1 MFNKTK
7 YLLTGFFLVTIFS
20 INTFAS
26 NDTTSA
32 LRGDAGVSGAT
43 VVVTNVSTGISKT
56 TTSDANGIFSV
67 GNLKPGGPYNITISK
82 SGFTSESLDNVYLT
96 VSETAKLSVAL
107 VSTADIDDV
116 VVTGTK
122 TASVQTSLAVTSA
135 DIENIPSIE
144 RSISD
149 YVKKDSRIFVEGTSR
164 NATISVSGTN
174 NRYNN
179 FTVDGIEQN
188 DQLGLNAN
196 GFPSVRNPIS
206 IETIEQ
212 IQVDISPFDVSKGNF
227 TGASINAVTKSGTN
241 EFTGAY
247 YNYSTDEDNV
257 GALNGQKPSQFS
269 DETKGF
275 VLGGPIIKD
284 KLFFFASL
292 EEFTSV
298 TPAEPY
304 TYRTAT
310 QALIDEVRAQTIAL
324 YNYDPGTTSFL
335 PPPEMADKELIKLD
349 WYINDSHR
357 LEYVYSFSEDNT
369 VRPYNYDIRFSS
381 HYYNYPAKTEK
392 DTYAYYGDISDN
404 LYVQVKYSEVEWAND
419 QDSLGGEDFPHV
431 EIKID
436 QADGTYTGSGD
447 REVIFLGPDKYR
459 SANEGFAFDEILNM
473 KAVYTMGDHEITMG
487 YDSIDKRLGNLFISR
502 ENGAYKFDGV
512 DNYYAGIPSYFRF
525 NKSATGD
532 PYYAMAGFSGTF
544 ETFYIQDKY
553 YVSDILTLNYGL
565 RYDSFEMD
573 AGPAY
578 NEYGSGL
585 LGFRNDTP
593 ASTSIVQP
601 RFGFQ
606 LDATN
611 LDMFSS
617 NRIVS
622 AEIRG
627 GYGLFAGRVPNVWL
641 ASPFANSGVVQ
652 YGSRTGR
659 FAEGTPECTTGAEIT
674 CFKAPETI
682 YQDFPYSD
690 YASTSPAQAIDPNY
704 DTPSTWKLNLE
715 LLLTTANGYD
725 LKLAYNRDDAK
736 DGVGFSDASATVEQV
751 GKTGVVVY
759 DSEGAYYITNGPGA
773 SSDSFTISVDK
784 DFDNGVSVF
793 ASYTGLDAEN
803 AWNGTSSQLSSNLE
817 YNPRVDLMNVG
828 VGKTPWAIENRLVA
842 GLNYTANWFDNAPTK
857 FSLFYK
863 VYSGKRFS
871 YGFDGLYDGYDDGN
885 TLLYIP
891 TVGDPN
897 VVYSGVTEG
906 EVLTAVSGLGAAG
919 SHLDAN
925 SGTLPYTRQLDLR
938 IAQEIPLPSLRLR
951 ASSGD
956 RNIGVGSDNHKVLVY
971 FDLLNVMNFINED
984 KGHSYYQSQGM
995 RRVLNSDGLDS
1006 DGRIIITGVNSSGA
1020 SIDSYASRYRM
1031 QLGFTYKF

>member
-1 MFNKTK
+1 MLFNKSK
-7 YLLTGFFLVTIFS
+7 HLLAGFFLVTLFS
-20 INTFAS
+20 LNSFAS

-32 LRGDAGVSGAT
+32 LRGDAGVASAS
-43 VVVTNVSTGISKT
+43 VVVTHVPTGISKS

-67 GNLKPGGPYNITISK
+67 GNLRPGGPYKITISA
-82 SGFTSESLDNVYLT
+82 SGYATESLENVFLT
-96 VSETAKLSVAL
+96 VSETAKLSVSMI
-107 VSTADIDDV
+107 STADIDDV
-116 VVTGTK
+116 VVTGTRS
-122 TASVQTSLAVTSA
+122 ASVQTSLAVTA
-135 DIENIPSIE
+135 QDIENIPSIE
-144 RSISD
+144 RSIAD

-212 IQVDISPFDVSKGNF
+212 LQVDISPFDVSKGNF

-241 EFTGAY
+241 EITGAY

-257 GALNGQKPSQFS
+257 GSLNGQKASQFS

-275 VLGGPIIKD
+275 VVGGPIIKD
-284 KLFFFASL
+284 KLFFFVSQ

-335 PPPEMADKELIKLD
+335 PPPEMADKELVKLD
-349 WYINDSHR
+349 WYINDNHR
-357 LEYVYSFSEDNT
+357 LEYVYSYSEDNT

-381 HYYNYPAKTEK
+381 HYYNYPAMTEK
-392 DTYAYYGDISDN
+392 DTYAYYGDLSDN

-431 EIKID
+431 EIRID
-436 QADGTYTGSGD
+436 QADGTYTGSGS

-473 KAVYTMGDHEITMG
+473 KAVYTMGDHEITFG

-502 ENGAYKFDGV
+502 ENGAYKFNGV
-512 DNYYAGIPSYFRF
+512 DNYYAGIPYFFRF

-544 ETFYIQDKY
+544 ETIYLQDKY
-553 YVSDILTLNYGL
+553 YVSDILTVNYGL

-573 AGPAY
+573 MGPAY

-593 ASTSIVQP
+593 ASTSILQP

-606 LDATN
+606 LDAS
-611 LDMFSS
+611 DMGMFSS
-617 NRIVS
+617 DRIVS
-622 AEIRG
+622 AELRG
-627 GYGLFAGRVPNVWL
+627 GYGLFAGRVPNVWI

-652 YGSRTGR
+652 YGSRTASWGL
-659 FAEGTPECTTGAEIT
+659 PVCQTGAERT

-682 YQDFPYSD
+682 YQDFPYSEF
-690 YASTSPAQAIDPNY
+690 ASTSPAQGIDPNY

-725 LKLAYNRDDAK
+725 LKFAYNRDDAK
-736 DGVGFSDASATVEQV
+736 DGVGFSDASATVDQV
-751 GKTGVVVY
+751 GKTGIVTY
-759 DSEGAYYITNGPGA
+759 NSQNAFYITNGPGA
-773 SSDSFTISVDK
+773 SSDSFTFSLDK
-784 DFDNGVSVF
+784 EFDNGVSVF

-817 YNPRVDLMNVG
+817 YNPRVDLMNVN

-842 GLNYTANWFDNAPTK
+842 GLNYTANWFAGAPTN

-871 YGFDGLYDGYDDGN
+871 YVYDGMDDGYDDGN
-885 TLLYIP
+885 TLIYIP
-891 TVGDPN
+891 TENDPN
-897 VVYSGVTEG
+897 VVYSGINEG
-906 EVLTAVSGLGAAG
+906 EVLTALHGLGTPG
-919 SHLDAN
+919 SHVAAN
-925 SGTLPYTRQLDLR
+925 TGELPYTRQLDLR
-938 IAQEIPLPSLRLR
+938 IAQEIPVKSKYF
-951 ASSGD
+951 GID
-956 RNIGVGSDNHKVLVY
+956 DHKVVVY
-971 FDLLNVMNFINED
+971 FDLLNVLNFINED
-984 KGHSYYQSQGM
+984 KGHSYYQRYGARQIVETDG
-995 RRVLNSDGLDS
+995 LNSNGQIVITGLDTR
-1006 DGRIIITGVNSSGA
+1006 GPT
-1020 SIDSYASRYRM
+1020 IDSYASRYRM

>member
-1 MFNKTK
+1 
-7 YLLTGFFLVTIFS
+7 
-20 INTFAS
+20 
-26 NDTTSA
+26 
-32 LRGDAGVSGAT
+32 
-43 VVVTNVSTGISKT
+43 
-56 TTSDANGIFSV
+56 
-67 GNLKPGGPYNITISK
+67 
-82 SGFTSESLDNVYLT
+82 
-96 VSETAKLSVAL
+96 
-107 VSTADIDDV
+107 
-116 VVTGTK
+116 
-122 TASVQTSLAVTSA
+122 
-135 DIENIPSIE
+135 
-144 RSISD
+144 
-149 YVKKDSRIFVEGTSR
+149 
-164 NATISVSGTN
+164 
-174 NRYNN
+174 
-179 FTVDGIEQN
+179 
-188 DQLGLNAN
+188 
-196 GFPSVRNPIS
+196 
-206 IETIEQ
+206 
-212 IQVDISPFDVSKGNF
+212 
-227 TGASINAVTKSGTN
+227 
-241 EFTGAY
+241 
-247 YNYSTDEDNV
+247 
-257 GALNGQKPSQFS
+257 
-269 DETKGF
+269 
-275 VLGGPIIKD
+275 
-284 KLFFFASL
+284 
-292 EEFTSV
+292 
-298 TPAEPY
+298 
-304 TYRTAT
+304 
-310 QALIDEVRAQTIAL
+310 
-324 YNYDPGTTSFL
+324 
-335 PPPEMADKELIKLD
+335 
-349 WYINDSHR
+349 
-357 LEYVYSFSEDNT
+357 
-369 VRPYNYDIRFSS
+369 
-381 HYYNYPAKTEK
+381 
-392 DTYAYYGDISDN
+392 
-404 LYVQVKYSEVEWAND
+404 
-419 QDSLGGEDFPHV
+419 
-431 EIKID
+431 
-436 QADGTYTGSGD
+436 
-447 REVIFLGPDKYR
+447 
-459 SANEGFAFDEILNM
+459 
-473 KAVYTMGDHEITMG
+473 
-487 YDSIDKRLGNLFISR
+487 
-502 ENGAYKFDGV
+502 
-512 DNYYAGIPSYFRF
+512 
-525 NKSATGD
+525 
-532 PYYAMAGFSGTF
+532 MAGFSGTF

-585 LGFRNDTP
+585 LGFRNDSP

>member
-1 MFNKTK
+1 MFTKTK
-7 YLLTGFFLVTIFS
+7 YLLTGFFLVTFFS
-20 INTFAS
+20 LNIIAS

-43 VVVTNVSTGISKT
+43 VVVTNVSTGITKT
-56 TTSDANGIFSV
+56 TTADANGVFSV
-67 GNLKPGGPYNITISK
+67 GNLKPGGPYKITISK
-82 SGFTSESLDNVYLT
+82 SGYATESLNDVFLT
-96 VSETAKLSVAL
+96 VSETAKLNVAL
-107 VSTADIDDV
+107 VSNADIDDV

-241 EFTGAY
+241 QFKGAY

-257 GALNGQKPSQFS
+257 GDLNGQKPSQFS

-284 KLFFFASL
+284 KLFFFASV

-473 KAVYTMGDHEITMG
+473 KAVYTMGDHEITVG

-502 ENGAYKFDGV
+502 ENGAYQFEGV
-512 DNYYAGIPSYFRF
+512 QNYYDGIPSYFRF

-573 AGPAY
+573 TGPAY

-611 LDMFSS
+611 LDMFSN

-1020 SIDSYASRYRM
+1020 SIDSYASRY
-1031 QLGFTYKF
+1031 K

>member
-1 MFNKTK
+1 MFNYTK
-7 YLLTGFFLVTIFS
+7 HLVTGFFLISLFS
-20 INTFAS
+20 VNTFAS

-32 LRGDAGVSGAT
+32 LRGDAGVAEAT
-43 VVVTNVSTGISKT
+43 VVVTNLATGISKT
-56 TTSDANGIFSV
+56 TSSDANGVFSV
-67 GNLKPGGPYNITISK
+67 GNLKPGGPYKISISK
-82 SGFTSESLDNVYLT
+82 SGYATETLDNVYLT
-96 VSETAKLSVAL
+96 VSETAKVSVDL
-107 VSTADIDDV
+107 VLASDIDDV
-116 VVTGTK
+116 VVTGTRS
-122 TASVQTSLAVTSA
+122 ASVQTSLAVTA
-135 DIENIPSIE
+135 QDIENIPSIE

-241 EFTGAY
+241 EFKGSY
-247 YNYSTDEDNV
+247 YEYSTDEDNV
-257 GALNGQKPSQFS
+257 GSLNGQKPSQFS

-275 VLGGPIIKD
+275 TLGGPIIKD
-284 KLFFFASL
+284 KLFFFASQ

-304 TYRTAT
+304 TYKVAT
-310 QALIDEVRAQTIAL
+310 QALVDEIAAKTKEL
-324 YNYDPGTTSFL
+324 YGYDPGSTSFL
-335 PPPEMADKELIKLD
+335 PPPEMADKELLKLD
-349 WYINDSHR
+349 WYINDNHR

-381 HYYNYPAKTEK
+381 HYYNYPATTEK

-419 QDSLGGEDFPHV
+419 QDALGGEDFPEV
-431 EIKID
+431 RIRISNP
-436 QADGTYTGSGD
+436 DGSFTG
-447 REVIFLGPDKYR
+447 RTNENIFLGPDKYR
-459 SANEGFAFDEILNM
+459 SANEGFAFDEILNL
-473 KAVYTMGDHEITMG
+473 KAVYTMGDHEITVG
-487 YDSIDKRLGNLFISR
+487 YDSIDKELGNLFISR
-502 ENGAYKFDGV
+502 ENGAYQFEGV
-512 DNYYAGIPSYFRF
+512 QNYYDGIPSFFRF

-544 ETFYIQDKY
+544 ESMYIQDKY
-553 YVSDILTLNYGL
+553 YVSDILTINYGL
-565 RYDSFEMD
+565 RYDSFEMSS
-573 AGPAY
+573 GPAY

-593 ASTSIVQP
+593 ASTSILQP

-606 LDATN
+606 LDATD
-611 LDMFSS
+611 LDLFSS
-617 NRIVS
+617 DRIVS
-622 AEIRG
+622 AELRG

-652 YGSRTGR
+652 YGSRYYSPCQTAGDR
-659 FAEGTPECTTGAEIT
+659 T

-682 YQDFPYSD
+682 YQDFPYSEF
-690 YASTSPAQAIDPNY
+690 ASTSSAQGIDPSY

-725 LKLAYNRDDAK
+725 LKVAYNRDDSN
-736 DGVGFSDASATVEQV
+736 DGIGFSDASASVDQV
-751 GKTGVVVY
+751 GKTGIVLY
-759 DSEGAYYITNGPGA
+759 DSSYAFYVTNAEGT
-773 SSDSFTISVDK
+773 SSDSITLSLDK

-793 ASYTGLDAEN
+793 ASYTGIDAESG
-803 AWNGTSSQLSSNLE
+803 WQGTSSQLSSNLE
-817 YNPRVDLMNVG
+817 YMPRVDLMNVG
-828 VGKTPWAIENRLVA
+828 VGNTPWAVENRLVA
-842 GLNYTANWFDNAPTK
+842 GLNYTANIFANAPTN

-863 VYSGKRFS
+863 VYSGRRFS
-871 YGFDGLYDGYDDGN
+871 YVFDGMDDGYDDSS

-891 TVGDPN
+891 TAGDPN

-906 EVLTAVSGLGAAG
+906 EVLNHVAGLGTPG
-919 SHLDAN
+919 SHVKAN
-925 SGTLPYTRQLDLR
+925 TGELPYTRQLDMR
-938 IAQEIPLPSLRLR
+938 IAQEIPTIR
-951 ASSGD
+951 D
-956 RNIGVGSDNHKVLVY
+956 HKFVIY
-971 FDLLNVMNFINED
+971 FDLLNVLNFINED
-984 KGHSYYQSQGM
+984 KGHSYYQRYNT
-995 RRVLNSDGLDS
+995 RRTLDTSGLD
-1006 DGRIIITGVNSSGA
+1006 DQGRIVITGVDSSSA

>member
-1 MFNKTK
+1 
-7 YLLTGFFLVTIFS
+7 I
-20 INTFAS
+20 AS

-43 VVVTNVSTGISKT
+43 VVVTNVSTGITKT
-56 TTSDANGIFSV
+56 TTADANGVFSV
-67 GNLKPGGPYNITISK
+67 GNLKPGGPYKITISK
-82 SGFTSESLDNVYLT
+82 SGYATESLNDVFLT
-96 VSETAKLSVAL
+96 VSETARLNVAL
-107 VSTADIDDV
+107 VSNADIDEI
-116 VVTGTK
+116 VVTGTR
-122 TASVQTSLAVTSA
+122 TASVQTSLAVTA
-135 DIENIPSIE
+135 QDIENIPSIE

-149 YVKKDSRIFVEGTSR
+149 YVKRDSRIFVEGTAR

-179 FTVDGIEQN
+179 FTVDGVEQN

-241 EFTGAY
+241 QFKGAY

-257 GALNGQKPSQFS
+257 GNLNGEKAGQFS
-269 DETKGF
+269 DETTGF
-275 VLGGPIIKD
+275 VIGGPIIKD
-284 KLFFFASL
+284 KLFFFVSQ

-298 TPAEPY
+298 SPSEPY
-304 TYRTAT
+304 TYKVAT
-310 QALIDEVRAQTIAL
+310 QALVDEIAAQTKAL
-324 YNYDPGTTSFL
+324 YNYDPGSTTFQA
-335 PPPEMADKELIKLD
+335 PPEMADKELLKLD
-349 WYINDSHR
+349 WYINDNHR
-357 LEYVYSFSEDNT
+357 LEYVYSFSDDNAI
-369 VRPYNYDIRFSS
+369 RPYNYDIRFSS
-381 HYYNYPAKTEK
+381 HYYNFPATTEK
-392 DTYAYYGDISDN
+392 NTYAYYGDISDN
-404 LYVQVKYSEVEWAND
+404 LYVQAKYSEVDHAGD
-419 QDSLGGEDFPHV
+419 QDALGGEDFPEV
-431 EIKID
+431 RIKISA
-436 QADGTYTGSGD
+436 ADGSFNGSTQ
-447 REVIFLGPDKYR
+447 ENIFLGPDKYR
-459 SANEGFAFDEILNM
+459 SANEVFAFDEIMNL
-473 KAVYTMGDHEITMG
+473 KAVYTMGDHEITVG

-502 ENGAYKFDGV
+502 ENGAYQFEGV
-512 DNYYAGIPSYFRF
+512 QNYYDGIPSYFRF

-573 AGPAY
+573 TGPAY

-611 LDMFSS
+611 LDMFSN

-652 YGSRTGR
+652 YGSRTGE

-759 DSEGAYYITNGPGA
+759 DSERAYYITNGPGA

-871 YGFDGLYDGYDDGN
+871 YGFDGLQDGYDDGN

-984 KGHSYYQSQGM
+984 KGHSYYQDQGM

-1006 DGRIIITGVNSSGA
+1006 D
-1020 SIDSYASRYRM
+1020 
-1031 QLGFTYKF
+1031 

>member
-1 MFNKTK
+1 M
-7 YLLTGFFLVTIFS
+7 
-20 INTFAS
+20 
-26 NDTTSA
+26 
-32 LRGDAGVSGAT
+32 RGDAGVAEAT
-43 VVVTNVSTGISKT
+43 VVVTNLATGISKT
-56 TTSDANGIFSV
+56 TSSDANGVFSV
-67 GNLKPGGPYNITISK
+67 GNLKPGGPYKISISK
-82 SGFTSESLDNVYLT
+82 SGYATETLDNVYLT
-96 VSETAKLSVAL
+96 VSETAKVSVDL
-107 VSTADIDDV
+107 VLASDIDDV
-116 VVTGTK
+116 VVTGTRS
-122 TASVQTSLAVTSA
+122 ASVQTSLAVTA
-135 DIENIPSIE
+135 QDIENIPSIE

-241 EFTGAY
+241 EFKGSY
-247 YNYSTDEDNV
+247 YEYSTDEDNV
-257 GALNGQKPSQFS
+257 GSLNGQKPSQFS

-275 VLGGPIIKD
+275 TLGGPIIKD
-284 KLFFFASL
+284 KLFFFASQ

-304 TYRTAT
+304 TYKVAT
-310 QALIDEVRAQTIAL
+310 QALVDEIAAKTKEL
-324 YNYDPGTTSFL
+324 YGYDPGSTSFL
-335 PPPEMADKELIKLD
+335 PPPEMADKELLKLD
-349 WYINDSHR
+349 WYINDNHR

-381 HYYNYPAKTEK
+381 HYYNYPATTEK

-419 QDSLGGEDFPHV
+419 QDALGGEDFPEV
-431 EIKID
+431 RIRISNP
-436 QADGTYTGSGD
+436 DGSFTG
-447 REVIFLGPDKYR
+447 RTNENIFLGPDKYR
-459 SANEGFAFDEILNM
+459 SANEGFAFDEILNL
-473 KAVYTMGDHEITMG
+473 KAVYTMGDHEITVG
-487 YDSIDKRLGNLFISR
+487 YDSIDKELGNLFISR
-502 ENGAYKFDGV
+502 ENGAYQFEGV
-512 DNYYAGIPSYFRF
+512 QNYYDGIPSFFRF

-544 ETFYIQDKY
+544 ESMYIQDKY
-553 YVSDILTLNYGL
+553 YVSDILTINYGL
-565 RYDSFEMD
+565 RYDSFEMRS
-573 AGPAY
+573 GPAY
-578 NEYGSGL
+578 NKYGSGL

-593 ASTSIVQP
+593 ASTSILQP

-606 LDATN
+606 LDATD
-611 LDMFSS
+611 LDLFSS
-617 NRIVS
+617 DRIVS
-622 AEIRG
+622 AELRG

-652 YGSRTGR
+652 YGSRYYSPCQTAGDR
-659 FAEGTPECTTGAEIT
+659 T

-682 YQDFPYSD
+682 YQDFPYSEF
-690 YASTSPAQAIDPNY
+690 ASTSSAQGIDPSY

-725 LKLAYNRDDAK
+725 LKVAYNRDDSN
-736 DGVGFSDASATVEQV
+736 DGIGFSDASASVDQV
-751 GKTGVVVY
+751 GKTGIVLY
-759 DSEGAYYITNGPGA
+759 DSSYAFYVTNAEGT
-773 SSDSFTISVDK
+773 SSDSITLSLDK

-793 ASYTGLDAEN
+793 ASYTGIDAESG
-803 AWNGTSSQLSSNLE
+803 WQGTSSQLSSNLE
-817 YNPRVDLMNVG
+817 YMPRVDLMNVG
-828 VGKTPWAIENRLVA
+828 VGNTPWAVENRLVA
-842 GLNYTANWFDNAPTK
+842 GLNYTANIFANAPTN

-863 VYSGKRFS
+863 VYSGRRFS
-871 YGFDGLYDGYDDGN
+871 YVFDGMDDGYDDSS

-891 TVGDPN
+891 TAGDPN

-906 EVLTAVSGLGAAG
+906 EVLNHVAGLGTPG
-919 SHLDAN
+919 SHVKAN
-925 SGTLPYTRQLDLR
+925 TGELPYTRQLDMR
-938 IAQEIPLPSLRLR
+938 IAQEIPTIR
-951 ASSGD
+951 D
-956 RNIGVGSDNHKVLVY
+956 HKFVIY
-971 FDLLNVMNFINED
+971 FDLLNVLNFINED
-984 KGHSYYQSQGM
+984 KGHSYYQRYNT
-995 RRVLNSDGLDS
+995 RRTLDTSGLD
-1006 DGRIIITGVNSSGA
+1006 DQGRIVITGVDSSSA

>member
-1 MFNKTK
+1 MFIKTK
-7 YLLTGFFLVTIFS
+7 YLLTGFFLVTFFS
-20 INTFAS
+20 LNIIAS

-43 VVVTNVSTGISKT
+43 VVVTNVSTGITKT
-56 TTSDANGIFSV
+56 TTADANGVFSV
-67 GNLKPGGPYNITISK
+67 GNLKPGGPYKITISK
-82 SGFTSESLDNVYLT
+82 SGYATESLNDVFLT
-96 VSETAKLSVAL
+96 VSETAKLNVAL
-107 VSTADIDDV
+107 VSNADIDDV

-164 NATISVSGTN
+164 DATISVSGTN

-241 EFTGAY
+241 QFKGAY

-257 GALNGQKPSQFS
+257 GDLNGQKPSQFS

-284 KLFFFASL
+284 KLFFFASV

-369 VRPYNYDIRFSS
+369 VKPYNYDIRFSS

-404 LYVQVKYSEVEWAND
+404 LYVQAKYSEVEWAND
-419 QDSLGGEDFPHV
+419 QDALGGEDFPHV
-431 EIKID
+431 QIRITD
-436 QADGTYTGSGD
+436 ADGSYGEGST
-447 REVIFLGPDKYR
+447 ESIFLGPDKYR
-459 SANEGFAFDEILNM
+459 SANEGFAFDEIMNL
-473 KAVYTMGDHEITMG
+473 KAVYTMGDHEITVG

-502 ENGAYKFDGV
+502 ENGAYEFEGV
-512 DNYYAGIPSYFRF
+512 QNYYDGIPSYFRF

-573 AGPAY
+573 TGPTY

-611 LDMFSS
+611 LDMFSN

-828 VGKTPWAIENRLVA
+828 VGKTPWAVENRFVA

-863 VYSGKRFS
+863 AYSGKRFS
-871 YGFDGLYDGYDDGN
+871 YGFDGLYDGYDDEN

-956 RNIGVGSDNHKVLVY
+956 RNISVGSDNHKVLVY

-984 KGHSYYQSQGM
+984 KGHSYFQNQGM

>member
-1 MFNKTK
+1 MFNKSK
-7 YLLTGFFLVTIFS
+7 YLLSGFLLITLFS
-20 INTFAS
+20 LNTFAS

-32 LRGDAGVSGAT
+32 LRGDAGVADASVT
-43 VVVTNVSTGISKT
+43 VTNVSTGISKT
-56 TTSDANGIFSV
+56 TSSDANGVFSI
-67 GNLKPGGPYNITISK
+67 GNLKPGGPYKITVSK
-82 SGFTSESLDNVYLT
+82 AGYATETLDNVYLT
-96 VSETAKLSVAL
+96 VSETAKLSVDL
-107 VSTADIDDV
+107 VLTSDIDDV
-116 VVTGTK
+116 VVTGTRSS
-122 TASVQTSLAVTSA
+122 SVQTSLAVTSE
-135 DIENIPSIE
+135 DISRIPSIE

-149 YVKKDSRIFVEGTSR
+149 YVKRDSRIFVEGTSR
-164 NATISVSGTN
+164 NATIAVSGTN

-241 EFTGAY
+241 EFKGSY
-247 YNYSTDEDNV
+247 YEYSTDEDDV
-257 GALNGQKPSQFS
+257 GRLNDERASQFS

-284 KLFFFASL
+284 KLFFFASV

-310 QALIDEVRAQTIAL
+310 QALIDEVREQTIAL

-335 PPPEMADKELIKLD
+335 PPPEMADKELLKLD
-349 WYINDSHR
+349 WYINDNHR
-357 LEYVYSFSEDNT
+357 LEYVYSFSEDNQ

-381 HYYNYPAKTEK
+381 HYYNYPATTEK

-419 QDSLGGEDFPHV
+419 QDALGGEDFPHV
-431 EIKID
+431 EIRID
-436 QADGTYTGSGD
+436 QPDGTYTGTGS

-459 SANEGFAFDEILNM
+459 SANEGFAFDEILNI
-473 KAVYTMGDHEITMG
+473 KAVYSMGDHEYTVG
-487 YDSIDKRLGNLFISR
+487 DDSIDKRLGNLFISR
-502 ENGAYKFDGV
+502 ENGAYRFNGV
-512 DNYYAGIPSYFRF
+512 DNYYAGIPYYFRF

-532 PYYAMAGFSGTF
+532 PFYAMAGFSGTF
-544 ETFYIQDKY
+544 ETFYIQDKWY
-553 YVSDILTLNYGL
+553 LSDILTVNYGL

-578 NEYGSGL
+578 NEYGSSL

-593 ASTSIVQP
+593 ASTSILQP

-606 LDATN
+606 LDATDMN
-611 LDMFSS
+611 LFSS
-617 NRIVS
+617 ERIVS

-659 FAEGTPECTTGAEIT
+659 YGVPDCVTGNEIS

-682 YQDFPYSD
+682 SQDFPYANF
-690 YASTSPAQAIDPNY
+690 ASTSPAQGIDPSY

-715 LLLTTANGYD
+715 LLLTTANGTD
-725 LKLAYNRDDAK
+725 IKLAYNKDDSE
-736 DGVGFSDASATVEQV
+736 DGIGFADASASVRTI
-751 GKTGVVVY
+751 GKTGVIRY
-759 DSEGAYYITNGPGA
+759 DTDDAFYVTNAEGTSSESITL
-773 SSDSFTISVDK
+773 SVDK

-793 ASYTGLDAEN
+793 ASYTNLDAESGWV
-803 AWNGTSSQLSSNLE
+803 ATSSQLSSNLE
-817 YNPRVDLMNVG
+817 YMPRVDLMNVG
-828 VGKTPWAIENRLVA
+828 VGKTPWAIDHRLVA
-842 GLNYTANWFDNAPTK
+842 GLNYTANWFKNAPTN

-863 VYSGKRFS
+863 AYSGKRFS
-871 YGFDGLYDGYDDGN
+871 YVFDGLYDGYDDGS
-885 TLLYIP
+885 TLIYIP
-891 TVGDPN
+891 TVSDPN
-897 VVYSGVTEG
+897 VVYNGVSEG
-906 EVLTAVSGLGAAG
+906 EVLSAVAGLGTPG
-919 SHLDAN
+919 THVEAN
-925 SGTLPYTRQLDLR
+925 SGQLPYTRQLDLR
-938 IAQEIPLPSLRLR
+938 IAQEIPSVL
-951 ASSGD
+951 D
-956 RNIGVGSDNHKVLVY
+956 HKLIIY
-971 FDLLNVMNFINED
+971 FDLLNVMNFINDE
-984 KGHSYYQSQGM
+984 KGHSYFQRYSSRGILESSG
-995 RRVLNSDGLDS
+995 LNSDGQ
-1006 DGRIIITGVNSSGA
+1006 IVITGTDTRGP

>member
-1 MFNKTK
+1 MFNNTK
-7 YLLTGFFLVTIFS
+7 HLLTGFFLISLFSLNTI
-20 INTFAS
+20 AS

-32 LRGDAGVSGAT
+32 LRGDAGVAEAT
-43 VVVTNVSTGISKT
+43 VVVTNLATGISKT
-56 TTSDANGIFSV
+56 TSSDANGVFSV
-67 GNLKPGGPYNITISK
+67 GNLKPGGPYKISISK
-82 SGFTSESLDNVYLT
+82 SGYATETLDNVYLT
-96 VSETAKLSVAL
+96 VSETAKVSVDLVLS
-107 VSTADIDDV
+107 SDIDDV
-116 VVTGTK
+116 VVTGTR
-122 TASVQTSLAVTSA
+122 TASVQTSLAVTA
-135 DIENIPSIE
+135 QDIENIPSIE

-241 EFTGAY
+241 EFKGSY
-247 YNYSTDEDNV
+247 YEYSTDEDNV
-257 GALNGQKPSQFS
+257 GELNGQKPSQFS

-275 VLGGPIIKD
+275 TLGGPIIKD
-284 KLFFFASL
+284 KLFFFASQ

-304 TYRTAT
+304 TYKVAT
-310 QALIDEVRAQTIAL
+310 QALVDEIAAKTKEL
-324 YNYDPGTTSFL
+324 YGYDPGTTSFL
-335 PPPEMADKELIKLD
+335 PPPEIADKELLKLD

-357 LEYVYSFSEDNT
+357 LEYVYSYSEDNT

-381 HYYNYPAKTEK
+381 HYYNYPATTEK

-419 QDSLGGEDFPHV
+419 QDALGGEDFPEV
-431 EIKID
+431 RILISNP
-436 QADGTYTGSGD
+436 DGSFTGD
-447 REVIFLGPDKYR
+447 VNENIFLGPDKYR
-459 SANEGFAFDEILNM
+459 SANEGFAFDEILNL
-473 KAVYTMGDHEITMG
+473 KAVYTMGDHEITVG
-487 YDSIDKRLGNLFISR
+487 YDSIDKELGNLFISR
-502 ENGAYKFDGV
+502 ENGAYQFKGV
-512 DNYYAGIPSYFRF
+512 QNYYDGIPSFFRF

-544 ETFYIQDKY
+544 ESIYIQDKY
-553 YVSDILTLNYGL
+553 YLSDILTINYGL

-573 AGPAY
+573 MGPAY

-593 ASTSIVQP
+593 ASTSILQP

-606 LDATN
+606 LDATD
-611 LDMFSS
+611 LDLFSS
-617 NRIVS
+617 DRIVS
-622 AEIRG
+622 AELRG

-652 YGSRTGR
+652 YGSRYFDPCQTAGDR
-659 FAEGTPECTTGAEIT
+659 T

-682 YQDFPYSD
+682 YQDFPYSEF
-690 YASTSPAQAIDPNY
+690 ASTSSAQAIDPSY

-725 LKLAYNRDDAK
+725 LKIAYNRDDAK
-736 DGVGFSDASATVEQV
+736 DGIGFSDASATADQV
-751 GKTGVVVY
+751 GKTGIVTY
-759 DSEGAYYITNGPGA
+759 DSRYAFYVTNAEGT
-773 SSDSFTISVDK
+773 SSDSITLSLDK

-793 ASYTGLDAEN
+793 ASYTGIDAESG
-803 AWNGTSSQLSSNLE
+803 WQGTSSQLSSNLE
-817 YNPRVDLMNVG
+817 YMPRVDLMNVG
-828 VGKTPWAIENRLVA
+828 VGNTPWAVENRLVA
-842 GLNYTANWFDNAPTK
+842 GLNYTANIFANAPTNI
-857 FSLFYK
+857 SLFYK
-863 VYSGKRFS
+863 VYSGRRFS
-871 YGFDGLYDGYDDGN
+871 YVFDGMDDGYDDAS

-891 TVGDPN
+891 TAGDPN

-906 EVLTAVSGLGAAG
+906 EVLNHVAGLGTPG
-919 SHLDAN
+919 SHVKAN
-925 SGTLPYTRQLDLR
+925 TGELPYTRQLDMR
-938 IAQEIPLPSLRLR
+938 IAQEIPTIR
-951 ASSGD
+951 D
-956 RNIGVGSDNHKVLVY
+956 HKFVIY
-971 FDLLNVMNFINED
+971 FDLLNVLNYINED
-984 KGHSYYQSQGM
+984 KGHSYFQRYNTRTTLDTS
-995 RRVLNSDGLDS
+995 GLD
-1006 DGRIIITGVNSSGA
+1006 DQGRIVITGVDNSSA

>member
-1 MFNKTK
+1 MFNKSK
-7 YLLTGFFLVTIFS
+7 YLLSGFLLITLFS
-20 INTFAS
+20 LNTFAS

-32 LRGDAGVSGAT
+32 LRGDAGVADASVT
-43 VVVTNVSTGISKT
+43 VTNVSTGISKT
-56 TTSDANGIFSV
+56 TSSDANGVFSI
-67 GNLKPGGPYNITISK
+67 GNLKPGGPYKITVSK
-82 SGFTSESLDNVYLT
+82 AGYATETLDNVYLT
-96 VSETAKLSVAL
+96 VSETAKLSVDL
-107 VSTADIDDV
+107 VLTSDIDDV
-116 VVTGTK
+116 VVTGTRSS
-122 TASVQTSLAVTSA
+122 SVQTSLAVTSE
-135 DIENIPSIE
+135 DISRIPSIE

-149 YVKKDSRIFVEGTSR
+149 YVKRDSRIFVEGTSR
-164 NATISVSGTN
+164 NATIAVSGTN

-241 EFTGAY
+241 EFKGSY
-247 YNYSTDEDNV
+247 YEYSTDEDDV
-257 GALNGQKPSQFS
+257 GRLNDERASQFS

-284 KLFFFASL
+284 KLFFFASV

-310 QALIDEVRAQTIAL
+310 QALIDEVREQTIAL

-335 PPPEMADKELIKLD
+335 PPPEMADKELLKLD
-349 WYINDSHR
+349 WYINDNHR
-357 LEYVYSFSEDNT
+357 LEYVYSFSEDNQ

-381 HYYNYPAKTEK
+381 HYYNYPATTEK

-419 QDSLGGEDFPHV
+419 QDALGGEDFPHV
-431 EIKID
+431 EIRID
-436 QADGTYTGSGD
+436 QPDGTYTGTGS

-459 SANEGFAFDEILNM
+459 SANEGFAFDEILNI
-473 KAVYTMGDHEITMG
+473 KAVYSMGDHEYTVG

-502 ENGAYKFDGV
+502 ENGAYRFNGV
-512 DNYYAGIPSYFRF
+512 DNYYAGIPYYFRF

-544 ETFYIQDKY
+544 ETFYIQDKWY
-553 YVSDILTLNYGL
+553 LSDILTVNYGL

-578 NEYGSGL
+578 NEYGSSL

-593 ASTSIVQP
+593 ASTSILQP

-606 LDATN
+606 LDATDMN
-611 LDMFSS
+611 LFSS
-617 NRIVS
+617 ERIVS

-659 FAEGTPECTTGAEIT
+659 FGVPDCVTGNEIS

-682 YQDFPYSD
+682 SQDFPYANF
-690 YASTSPAQAIDPNY
+690 ASTSPAQGIDPSY

-715 LLLTTANGYD
+715 LLLTTANGAD
-725 LKLAYNRDDAK
+725 IKLAYNKDDSE
-736 DGVGFSDASATVEQV
+736 DGIGFADASASVRTI
-751 GKTGVVVY
+751 GKTGVIRY
-759 DSEGAYYITNGPGA
+759 DTDDAFYVTNAEGTSSESITL
-773 SSDSFTISVDK
+773 SVDK

-793 ASYTGLDAEN
+793 ASYTNLDAESGWV
-803 AWNGTSSQLSSNLE
+803 ATSSQLSSNLE
-817 YNPRVDLMNVG
+817 YMPRVDLMNVG
-828 VGKTPWAIENRLVA
+828 VGKTPWAIDHRLVA
-842 GLNYTANWFDNAPTK
+842 GLNYTANWFKNAPTN

-863 VYSGKRFS
+863 AYSGKRFS
-871 YGFDGLYDGYDDGN
+871 YVFDGLYDGYDDGS
-885 TLLYIP
+885 TLIYIP
-891 TVGDPN
+891 TVSDPN
-897 VVYSGVTEG
+897 VVYNGVSEG
-906 EVLTAVSGLGAAG
+906 EVLSAVAGLGTPG
-919 SHLDAN
+919 THVEAN
-925 SGTLPYTRQLDLR
+925 SGQLPYTRQLDLR
-938 IAQEIPLPSLRLR
+938 IAQEIPSVL
-951 ASSGD
+951 D
-956 RNIGVGSDNHKVLVY
+956 HKLIIY
-971 FDLLNVMNFINED
+971 FDLLNVMNFINDE
-984 KGHSYYQSQGM
+984 KGHSYFQRYSSRGILESSG
-995 RRVLNSDGLDS
+995 LNSDGQ
-1006 DGRIIITGVNSSGA
+1006 IVITGTDTRGP

>member
-1 MFNKTK
+1 MFNKSK
-7 YLLTGFFLVTIFS
+7 YLLSGFLLITLFS
-20 INTFAS
+20 LNTFAS

-32 LRGDAGVSGAT
+32 LRGDAGVADASVT
-43 VVVTNVSTGISKT
+43 VTNVSTGISKT
-56 TTSDANGIFSV
+56 TSSDANGVFSI
-67 GNLKPGGPYNITISK
+67 GNLKPGGPYKITVSK
-82 SGFTSESLDNVYLT
+82 AGYATETLDNVYLT
-96 VSETAKLSVAL
+96 VSETAKLSVDL
-107 VSTADIDDV
+107 VLTSDIDDV
-116 VVTGTK
+116 VVTGTRSS
-122 TASVQTSLAVTSA
+122 SVQTSLAVTSE
-135 DIENIPSIE
+135 DISRIPSIE

-149 YVKKDSRIFVEGTSR
+149 YVKRDSRIFVEGTSR
-164 NATISVSGTN
+164 NATIAVSGTN

-241 EFTGAY
+241 EFKGSY
-247 YNYSTDEDNV
+247 YEYSTDEDDV
-257 GALNGQKPSQFS
+257 GRLNDERASQFS

-284 KLFFFASL
+284 KLFFFASV

-310 QALIDEVRAQTIAL
+310 QALIDEVREQTIAL

-335 PPPEMADKELIKLD
+335 PPPEMADKELLKLD
-349 WYINDSHR
+349 WYINDNHR
-357 LEYVYSFSEDNT
+357 LEYVYSFSEDNQ

-381 HYYNYPAKTEK
+381 HYYNYPATTEK

-419 QDSLGGEDFPHV
+419 QDALGGEDFPHV
-431 EIKID
+431 EIRID
-436 QADGTYTGSGD
+436 QPDGTYTGTGS

-459 SANEGFAFDEILNM
+459 SANEGFAFDEILNI
-473 KAVYTMGDHEITMG
+473 KAVYSMGDHEYTVG

-502 ENGAYKFDGV
+502 ENGAYRFNGV
-512 DNYYAGIPSYFRF
+512 DNYYAGIPYYFRF

-544 ETFYIQDKY
+544 ETFYIQDKWY
-553 YVSDILTLNYGL
+553 LSDILTVNYGL

-578 NEYGSGL
+578 NEYGSSL

-593 ASTSIVQP
+593 ASTSILQP

-606 LDATN
+606 LDATDMN
-611 LDMFSS
+611 LFSS
-617 NRIVS
+617 ERIVS

-659 FAEGTPECTTGAEIT
+659 YGVPDCVTGNEIS

-682 YQDFPYSD
+682 SQDFPYANF
-690 YASTSPAQAIDPNY
+690 ASTSPAQGIDPSY

-715 LLLTTANGYD
+715 LLLTTANGTD
-725 LKLAYNRDDAK
+725 IKLAYNKDDSE
-736 DGVGFSDASATVEQV
+736 DGIGFADASASVRTI
-751 GKTGVVVY
+751 GKTGVIRY
-759 DSEGAYYITNGPGA
+759 DTDDAFYVTNAEGTSSESITL
-773 SSDSFTISVDK
+773 SVDK

-793 ASYTGLDAEN
+793 ASYTNLDAESGWV
-803 AWNGTSSQLSSNLE
+803 ATSSQLSSNLE
-817 YNPRVDLMNVG
+817 YMPRVDLMNVG
-828 VGKTPWAIENRLVA
+828 VGKTPWAIDHRLVA
-842 GLNYTANWFDNAPTK
+842 GLNYTANWFKNAPTN

-863 VYSGKRFS
+863 AYSGKRFS
-871 YGFDGLYDGYDDGN
+871 YVFDGLYDGYDDGS
-885 TLLYIP
+885 TLIYIP
-891 TVGDPN
+891 TVSDPN
-897 VVYSGVTEG
+897 VVYNGVSEG
-906 EVLTAVSGLGAAG
+906 EVLSAVAGLGTPG
-919 SHLDAN
+919 THVEAN
-925 SGTLPYTRQLDLR
+925 SGQLPYTRQLDLR
-938 IAQEIPLPSLRLR
+938 IAQEIPSVL
-951 ASSGD
+951 D
-956 RNIGVGSDNHKVLVY
+956 HKLIIY
-971 FDLLNVMNFINED
+971 FDLLNVMNFINDE
-984 KGHSYYQSQGM
+984 KGHSYFQRYSSRGILESSG
-995 RRVLNSDGLDS
+995 LNSDGQ
-1006 DGRIIITGVNSSGA
+1006 IVITGTDTRGP

>member
-1 MFNKTK
+1 MFNKSK
-7 YLLTGFFLVTIFS
+7 YLLTGFFLVSIFTV
-20 INTFAS
+20 NTFAS

-32 LRGDAGVSGAT
+32 LRGDAGVADAT
-43 VVVTNVSTGISKT
+43 VVVTNTSTGISKT
-56 TTSDANGIFSV
+56 TSSDANGVFSV
-67 GNLKPGGPYNITISK
+67 GNLKPGGPYKISVSK
-82 SGFTSESLDNVYLT
+82 SGYATETLDNVYLT
-96 VSETAKLSVAL
+96 VSETAKLSVELVL
-107 VSTADIDDV
+107 VSDIDDV
-116 VVTGTK
+116 VVTGTRS
-122 TASVQTSLAVTSA
+122 ASVQTSLAVTA
-135 DIENIPSIE
+135 QDIENIPSIE

-241 EFTGAY
+241 EFKGSY
-247 YNYSTDEDNV
+247 YEYSTDEDNV
-257 GALNGQKPSQFS
+257 GSLNGRKPSQFS

-275 VLGGPIIKD
+275 TLGGPIIKD
-284 KLFFFASL
+284 KLFFFASQ

-304 TYRTAT
+304 TYKVAT
-310 QALIDEVRAQTIAL
+310 QALVDEIAAQTQAL
-324 YNYDPGTTSFL
+324 YGYDPGSTSFL
-335 PPPEMADKELIKLD
+335 PPPEMADKELLKLD

-381 HYYNYPAKTEK
+381 HYYNYPATTEK

-404 LYVQVKYSEVEWAND
+404 LYVQAKYSEVEWAND
-419 QDSLGGEDFPHV
+419 QDALGGEDFPEV
-431 EIKID
+431 RIRISNP
-436 QADGTYTGSGD
+436 DGSFTGSTN
-447 REVIFLGPDKYR
+447 ENIFLGPDKYR
-459 SANEGFAFDEILNM
+459 SANEGFAFDEILNL
-473 KAVYTMGDHEITMG
+473 KAVYSMGDHEITVG
-487 YDSIDKRLGNLFISR
+487 YDSIDKELGNLFISR
-502 ENGAYKFDGV
+502 ENGAYQFEGV
-512 DNYYAGIPSYFRF
+512 ENYYAGIPSFFRF
-525 NKSATGD
+525 NKSANGD

-544 ETFYIQDKY
+544 ESIYIQDKY
-553 YVSDILTLNYGL
+553 YVSDILTVNYGL
-565 RYDSFEMD
+565 RYDSFEMSS
-573 AGPAY
+573 GPAY

-593 ASTSIVQP
+593 ASTSILQP

-606 LDATN
+606 LDATD
-611 LDMFSS
+611 LDLFSS
-617 NRIVS
+617 DRIVS

-652 YGSRTGR
+652 YGSRYYDPCQTAGDR
-659 FAEGTPECTTGAEIT
+659 T

-682 YQDFPYSD
+682 YQDFPYSEF
-690 YASTSPAQAIDPNY
+690 ASTSSAQGIDPDY

-725 LKLAYNRDDAK
+725 LKVAYNRDDSN
-736 DGVGFSDASATVEQV
+736 DGIGFSDASASVDQV
-751 GKTGVVVY
+751 GKTGIVLY
-759 DSEGAYYITNGPGA
+759 DSSYAFYVTNAEGT
-773 SSDSFTISVDK
+773 SSDSITLSLDK

-793 ASYTGLDAEN
+793 ASYTGLNAESG
-803 AWNGTSSQLSSNLE
+803 WQGTSSQLSSNLE
-817 YNPRVDLMNVG
+817 YMPRVDLMNVG
-828 VGKTPWAIENRLVA
+828 VGNTPWAVENRFVA
-842 GLNYTANWFDNAPTK
+842 GLNYTANIFGSAATN

-863 VYSGKRFS
+863 AYSGRRFS
-871 YGFDGLYDGYDDGN
+871 YVFDGMDDGYDDSS

-891 TVGDPN
+891 TAGDPN

-906 EVLTAVSGLGAAG
+906 EVLNHLAGLGTPG
-919 SHLDAN
+919 SHVKAN
-925 SGTLPYTRQLDLR
+925 TGQLPYTRQLDLR
-938 IAQEIPLPSLRLR
+938 IAQEIPTIR
-951 ASSGD
+951 D
-956 RNIGVGSDNHKVLVY
+956 HKFVVY

-984 KGHSYYQSQGM
+984 KGHSYYQRYNT
-995 RRVLNSDGLDS
+995 RRTLDTSGLD
-1006 DGRIIITGVNSSGA
+1006 DQGRIVITGVDSSSA